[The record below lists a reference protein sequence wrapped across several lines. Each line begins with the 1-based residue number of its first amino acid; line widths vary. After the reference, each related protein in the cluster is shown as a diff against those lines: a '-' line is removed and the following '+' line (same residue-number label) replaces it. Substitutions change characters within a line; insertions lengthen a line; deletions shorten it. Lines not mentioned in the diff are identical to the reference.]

1 MLNAKDYQ
9 KKLADLEDATE
20 KLKMEIFG
28 VRYAIAGIVFE
39 AKSNFKMRYDR
50 IRDLEELE
58 ALLKHVVINVDDTE
72 VHLEL
77 PKDLTI
83 ARKEKIVVSSWDKSA
98 VRSLAKNFRV
108 SLLEREGLFNI
119 PEKKFV
125 QKLVSVIT
133 DFEDA
138 FFNYMQ

>member
-1 MLNAKDYQ
+1 
-9 KKLADLEDATE
+9 
-20 KLKMEIFG
+20 MEIFG

-108 SLLEREGLFNI
+108 SLLERDGLFNI